1 MEGEERLDVALDLG
15 AAATGTGDICRDL
28 DKGRSL
34 LSAFCSWRRP
44 SAELCERSTSVDWPS
59 GEIVR
64 IVRTGLSLSRG
75 VGEVCLVA
83 RGS

>member
-1 MEGEERLDVALDLG
+1 MEGDERLDVALDSG
-15 AAATGTGDICRDL
+15 AAATGTGDTCRDR
-28 DKGRSL
+28 DKGRSV
-34 LSAFCSWRRP
+34 LSTFCSRRGA

-59 GEIVR
+59 GEIA
-64 IVRTGLSLSRG
+64 RTGLSLSRG